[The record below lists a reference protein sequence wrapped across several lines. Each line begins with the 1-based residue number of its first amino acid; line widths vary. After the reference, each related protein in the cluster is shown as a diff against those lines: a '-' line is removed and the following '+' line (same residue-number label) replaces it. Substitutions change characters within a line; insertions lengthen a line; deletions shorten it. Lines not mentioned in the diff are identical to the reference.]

1 MSALVTGIYMT
12 AENGRPAILD
22 CMQNLQ
28 GIGIQQ
34 LPVLFDK
41 LLSVHADNISHLARR
56 LFHHGSRGGRLAT
69 ASNGLTVF

>member
-1 MSALVTGIYMT
+1 MSALVTGVYMT

-22 CMQNLQ
+22 RMQNLPVV
-28 GIGIQQ
+28 GFQQ

-41 LLSVHADNISHLARR
+41 LLSVLADNISHLARR
-56 LFHHGSRGGRLAT
+56 LFHHGSMGGRLAT